1 MGFFDFS
8 IHFLCSIF
16 SLARNLC
23 KSIERAKWTKVN
35 ESIWSKW
42 YERLFTLIESVFR
55 CVMRQWQRLHEKI
68 WMNRMQIDNIY
79 HILRAWNTSIEF
91 NFLLEFKFFGTT
103 KLRLHSKIVEFLS
116 FVSFV
121 LNRLV
126 SFNSFHVWRFVA
138 WHKNH
143 RIEWEKENERTS
155 WICSILPIWKSI
167 SRMIK

>member
-23 KSIERAKWTKVN
+23 KSIEKAKWTKVN
-35 ESIWSKW
+35 
-42 YERLFTLIESVFR
+42 ERLFTLIESVFR
-55 CVMRQWQRLHEKI
+55 CVMRLHEKI

-103 KLRLHSKIVEFLS
+103 KLRLKRHFRRISY
-116 FVSFV
+116 
-121 LNRLV
+121 
-126 SFNSFHVWRFVA
+126 SFHLCLIVSLVLILFMCGVLWRDT
-138 WHKNH
+138 KITESKE
-143 RIEWEKENERTS
+143 RKKGREWANELNLFYFTDME
-155 WICSILPIWKSI
+155 ID
-167 SRMIK
+167 